1 MDRLMSKDPTMASR
15 KRPRSNSSSL
25 PPDSINPLSRSQRQ
39 LKQFA
44 VAGLGEADPD
54 PAASVPFFPHKGLR
68 SGPLLAP
75 TEEQEEGEKKRR
87 VLGNSQVD
95 KHVRTLLES
104 IYHFLDSGHVAKA
117 ARAYGLILQMQLNGR
132 PIDIRHH
139 HLWAI
144 GAEILMREG
153 EIAPGD
159 EANEDRPADPARR
172 RQRWGSAANMG
183 KVKAYFETLIQQH
196 PYDFRRPNAISAT
209 DFWLA
214 LLRCEIYNVQA
225 EHRIALQ
232 SLAEEEEEGE
242 NYDEPPDFD
251 VDMDDPEAFAAAMEE
266 RGAAAREEVRE
277 QAFLATREI
286 AHRLSRLMQDQP
298 YSGHAQFRELLV
310 TVSSYMEG
318 LGASTG
324 QSSSRVVQSER

>member
-1 MDRLMSKDPTMASR
+1 MASR
-15 KRPRSNSSSL
+15 KRPRSNSSL

-44 VAGLGEADPD
+44 VAGLGETDPD
-54 PAASVPFFPHKGLR
+54 PAASVPFFPHRGVR

-75 TEEQEEGEKKRR
+75 PEEQEEDGEKKRR
-87 VLGNSQVD
+87 TLGNSQVD
-95 KHVRTLLES
+95 KHVQTLLES

-117 ARAYGLILQMQLNGR
+117 ARAYGLILQLQPNGR
-132 PIDIRHH
+132 PIDIRRH

-159 EANEDRPADPARR
+159 EGNEDRPTDPARR

-196 PYDFRRPNAISAT
+196 PYDHRRPNAISAI

-225 EHRIALQ
+225 EHHIALQ
-232 SLAEEEEEGE
+232 SLKEED
-242 NYDEPPDFD
+242 YDEPPNFD
-251 VDMDDPEAFAAAMEE
+251 MDMDDPEAFAAMMEE

-286 AHRLSRLMQDQP
+286 AYRLSRLMQDQP
-298 YSGHAQFRELLV
+298 YSGHAQLRELLV

-324 QSSSRVVQSER
+324 LSSSRVVQSER

>member
-1 MDRLMSKDPTMASR
+1 MASR
-15 KRPRSNSSSL
+15 KRPRSNSSL

-54 PAASVPFFPHKGLR
+54 PAASVPFFPHRALR

-75 TEEQEEGEKKRR
+75 TEEQEEEEEDGEKKRR
-87 VLGNSQVD
+87 ASGNSQVE

-104 IYHFLDSGHVAKA
+104 IYHFLDGGHVARA
-117 ARAYGLILQMQLNGR
+117 ARAYGLILQMQPNGQ
-132 PIDIRHH
+132 PIDIRRH

-159 EANEDRPADPARR
+159 EGNEETPPDPARR

-196 PYDFRRPNAISAT
+196 PYDHRRPNAISAT

-225 EHRIALQ
+225 EHRIAL
-232 SLAEEEEEGE
+232 LNLKGE
-242 NYDEPPDFD
+242 DYDEPPDFD
-251 VDMDDPEAFAAAMEE
+251 IDMDDDPEAFAAMMEA
-266 RGAAAREEVRE
+266 RGATAREEVRE

-286 AHRLSRLMQDQP
+286 AYRLSRLMQDQP